1 MRAEVQATENN
12 SQKSDANDA
21 VDVEQ
26 IDLAIDFANS
36 EKEVVIQNESSD
48 NINFESEEGT
58 QAKPKNQIPR
68 PADIPM
74 EQSPKN
80 KEDKNAPKSARETS
94 KKMLDQEK
102 DP

>member
-36 EKEVVIQNESSD
+36 EKEVVIQN
-48 NINFESEEGT
+48 
-58 QAKPKNQIPR
+58 
-68 PADIPM
+68 
-74 EQSPKN
+74 
-80 KEDKNAPKSARETS
+80 
-94 KKMLDQEK
+94 
-102 DP
+102 

>member
-58 QAKPKNQIPR
+58 
-68 PADIPM
+68 
-74 EQSPKN
+74 
-80 KEDKNAPKSARETS
+80 
-94 KKMLDQEK
+94 
-102 DP
+102 